1 MGYKWSSMKYE
12 TENPRSAMKSI
23 FNDTYMGSC
32 CIHILNIWN
41 NKDTLYIQSMY
52 LKAKQNKLK
61 VTCSNPLWIYLNIIA
76 KIPSDSSSS
85 AQLIFAS
92 IPGVSKLSS
101 KIFSHSQFIC
111 DYNHWQIGF
120 VLAFNRTEF
129 DQRISFNYA
138 ALSRLRTMESGT
150 QTAGWGNF

>member
-1 MGYKWSSMKYE
+1 
-12 TENPRSAMKSI
+12 
-23 FNDTYMGSC
+23 
-32 CIHILNIWN
+32 
-41 NKDTLYIQSMY
+41 MY

-76 KIPSDSSSS
+76 KIPYDSSSS
-85 AQLIFAS
+85 AQLIFTS
-92 IPGVSKLSS
+92 SPGVSKLSS

-120 VLAFNRTEF
+120 VLAFNRAEF

-138 ALSRLRTMESGT
+138 ALSRLRTIESGT
-150 QTAGWGNF
+150 QTAD